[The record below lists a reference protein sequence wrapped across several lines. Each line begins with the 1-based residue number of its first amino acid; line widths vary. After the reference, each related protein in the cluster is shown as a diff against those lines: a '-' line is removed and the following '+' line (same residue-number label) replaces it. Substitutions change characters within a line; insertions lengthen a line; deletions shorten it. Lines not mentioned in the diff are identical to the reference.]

1 MPSEIV
7 AIVLVAALAH
17 ASWNALVKSDDDRLV
32 TLGAANAVRFLICIP
47 IVLALPLPAR
57 ASWPYLA
64 ASAILHVGYYV
75 FLISAYRF
83 GDLSKV
89 YPLARGLSPLIVA
102 AGAFVFAGERLSA
115 IALVG
120 VAVACT
126 GIASLSLGRDT
137 TPARGDCEGTEE
149 GQDSGGG
156 AKPTRGDR
164 DRVGSSSRAG
174 GGATPVHGPLASAE
188 SPFDAGGGAA
198 PVHGSLGSAESSSGA
213 GGGATPV
220 HGSLGRAEPLSGVGG
235 GAKPAYGDRVHA
247 GALSGAENGAEQARN
262 DRRGVVFA
270 AATAVFIA
278 AYTLTDAMGARLSGH
293 AVSYVAWLSILDGL
307 PMLLAAGVLRRAA
320 LSRHLAAR
328 AWKSM
333 AGGALQLTAY
343 GLVVWALVLAPMA
356 AVSALRETSV
366 LFAAIIGV
374 KLLGEPLGRRR
385 ITAAALVAAGIMLIE
400 WG

>member
-1 MPSEIV
+1 MPTEIV

-17 ASWNALVKSDDDRLV
+17 ASWNALIKSDDDRLV
-32 TLGAANAVRFLICIP
+32 TLGAVNAVRFLLCIP
-47 IVLALPLPAR
+47 IVLALPLPDR

-64 ASAILHVGYYV
+64 ASSILHVGYYI

-102 AGAFVFAGERLSA
+102 AGAYAFAGERLSPM
-115 IALVG
+115 ALVG
-120 VAVACT
+120 VAVACA
-126 GIASLSLGRDT
+126 GIASLSLGD
-137 TPARGDCEGTEE
+137 
-149 GQDSGGG
+149 
-156 AKPTRGDR
+156 
-164 DRVGSSSRAG
+164 
-174 GGATPVHGPLASAE
+174 GATPA
-188 SPFDAGGGAA
+188 
-198 PVHGSLGSAESSSGA
+198 GSA
-213 GGGATPV
+213 
-220 HGSLGRAEPLSGVGG
+220 
-235 GAKPAYGDRVHA
+235 RVHT
-247 GALSGAENGAEQARN
+247 GALSSAGDGAAQARAN
-262 DRRGVVFA
+262 RRGVVFA
-270 AATAVFIA
+270 AGTAVFIA
-278 AYTLTDAMGARLSGH
+278 AYTVTDAMGARLSGH
-293 AVSYVAWLSILDGL
+293 VVSYVAWLSILDGL

>member
-1 MPSEIV
+1 MPTEIV
-7 AIVLVAALAH
+7 AIVLVAGLAH
-17 ASWNALVKSDDDRLV
+17 ASWNALIKSDDDRLV
-32 TLGAANAVRFLICIP
+32 TLGATNAVRFLLCIP
-47 IVLALPLPAR
+47 IVLALPHPDR

-64 ASAILHVGYYV
+64 ASSILHVGYYI

-102 AGAFVFAGERLSA
+102 AGAYAFAGERLSPM
-115 IALVG
+115 ALVG

-126 GIASLSLGRDT
+126 GIASLSLG
-137 TPARGDCEGTEE
+137 
-149 GQDSGGG
+149 
-156 AKPTRGDR
+156 
-164 DRVGSSSRAG
+164 
-174 GGATPVHGPLASAE
+174 GGATPARSAR
-188 SPFDAGGGAA
+188 G
-198 PVHGSLGSAESSSGA
+198 H
-213 GGGATPV
+213 T
-220 HGSLGRAEPLSGVGG
+220 
-235 GAKPAYGDRVHA
+235 
-247 GALSGAENGAEQARN
+247 GALSSAGDGAAQAHTN
-262 DRRGVVFA
+262 RRGVVFA
-270 AATAVFIA
+270 AGTAVFIA
-278 AYTLTDAMGARLSGH
+278 AYTVTDAMGARLSGH
-293 AVSYVAWLSILDGL
+293 VVSYVAWLSILDGL

-320 LSRHLAAR
+320 LAHHLAAR
-328 AWKSM
+328 AWKSV

-374 KLLGEPLGRRR
+374 KLLGEPLGTHR

>member
-1 MPSEIV
+1 MPTEIV

-17 ASWNALVKSDDDRLV
+17 ASWNALIKSDDDRLV
-32 TLGAANAVRFLICIP
+32 TLGAINAVRFLLCIP
-47 IVLALPLPAR
+47 IVLALPLPDR

-64 ASAILHVGYYV
+64 ASSILHVGYYI

-102 AGAFVFAGERLSA
+102 AGAYAFAGERLSPM
-115 IALVG
+115 ALVG

-126 GIASLSLGRDT
+126 GIASLSLG
-137 TPARGDCEGTEE
+137 
-149 GQDSGGG
+149 
-156 AKPTRGDR
+156 
-164 DRVGSSSRAG
+164 
-174 GGATPVHGPLASAE
+174 GGATPARSA
-188 SPFDAGGGAA
+188 
-198 PVHGSLGSAESSSGA
+198 
-213 GGGATPV
+213 
-220 HGSLGRAEPLSGVGG
+220 
-235 GAKPAYGDRVHA
+235 RVHT
-247 GALSGAENGAEQARN
+247 GALSSAGDGAAQARTN
-262 DRRGVVFA
+262 RRGVVFA
-270 AATAVFIA
+270 AGTAVFIA
-278 AYTLTDAMGARLSGH
+278 AYTVTDAMGARLSGH

-307 PMLLAAGVLRRAA
+307 PMLLVAGVLRRAGLA
-320 LSRHLAAR
+320 HHLAAR
-328 AWKSM
+328 AWKSV

-343 GLVVWALVLAPMA
+343 GLVVWSLALAPMA

-374 KLLGEPLGRRR
+374 KLLGEPLGTHR

>member
-32 TLGAANAVRFLICIP
+32 TLGAVNAVRFLLCIP
-47 IVLALPLPAR
+47 IVLALPLPAG

-102 AGAFVFAGERLSA
+102 AGAFAFAGERLSPL
-115 IALVG
+115 ALAG
-120 VAVACT
+120 VAVACA
-126 GIASLSLGRDT
+126 GIASLSI
-137 TPARGDCEGTEE
+137 
-149 GQDSGGG
+149 GG
-156 AKPTRGDR
+156 AAAQTRSDRGAAKERQAPGRGAEPPHGDR
-164 DRVGSSSRAG
+164 DRA
-174 GGATPVHGPLASAE
+174 GPL
-188 SPFDAGGGAA
+188 
-198 PVHGSLGSAESSSGA
+198 SGA
-213 GGGATPV
+213 GGGA
-220 HGSLGRAEPLSGVGG
+220 R
-235 GAKPAYGDRVHA
+235 PAHGDRHHA
-247 GALSGAENGAEQARN
+247 GALSSAGDSATQARN

-270 AATAVFIA
+270 AGTALFIA
-278 AYTLTDAMGARLSGH
+278 AYTVTDALGARLSGD
-293 AVSYVAWLSILDGL
+293 AVSYVAWLAILDGL

-320 LSRHLAAR
+320 LARHLAAR
-328 AWKSM
+328 AWKSVV
-333 AGGALQLTAY
+333 GGALQLTAY
-343 GLVVWALVLAPMA
+343 GLVVWSLALAPMA

-374 KLLGEPLGRRR
+374 KLLGEPLGGRR
-385 ITAAALVAAGIMLIE
+385 ITAAAVVAAGIMMIE